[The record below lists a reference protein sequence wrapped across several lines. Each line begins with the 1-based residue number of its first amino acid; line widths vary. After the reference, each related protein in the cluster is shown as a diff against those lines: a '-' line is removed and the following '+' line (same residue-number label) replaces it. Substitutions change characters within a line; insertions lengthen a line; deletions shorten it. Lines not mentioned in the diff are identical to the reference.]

1 MKLGANV
8 YKYKIFG
15 LYVLSDFKMNCY
27 KADFDKEDV
36 RIKLDTYL
44 ENDDIKDGF
53 SFVDVD
59 VCAFNIKDL
68 GCFNVSNGN
77 TILISIIP
85 GVEERLVE
93 LFTLGTAF
101 GAIMIQKNNF
111 PLHGSVV
118 TNGSETFAIVGESG
132 AGKTTLA
139 AAFANRGWK
148 IVTDDVV
155 RLVEKDGMFHVN
167 SSYPSQKIWRE
178 TANKLGLDITKSDL
192 VRNRFDKFYYEFRE
206 RFFDKSIQLDSVI
219 EIVKC
224 EVENVKIEEL
234 NKRDSLGLLIRNTYR
249 YEIIEAS
256 GTINLHFS
264 YMADVNRKIKCYKI
278 RRPIKGFSVNEQ
290 INCITNF
297 LGDRDENFRKE

>member
-1 MKLGANV
+1 
-8 YKYKIFG
+8 
-15 LYVLSDFKMNCY
+15 
-27 KADFDKEDV
+27 
-36 RIKLDTYL
+36 
-44 ENDDIKDGF
+44 
-53 SFVDVD
+53 
-59 VCAFNIKDL
+59 
-68 GCFNVSNGN
+68 
-77 TILISIIP
+77 
-85 GVEERLVE
+85 
-93 LFTLGTAF
+93 
-101 GAIMIQKNNF
+101 
-111 PLHGSVV
+111 
-118 TNGSETFAIVGESG
+118 
-132 AGKTTLA
+132 
-139 AAFANRGWK
+139 
-148 IVTDDVV
+148 
-155 RLVEKDGMFHVN
+155 MFHVN